1 MKAIIIIDM
10 PKNCGECPCVNDEFG
25 FCQADEKIRDCD
37 WYKSPTWCPLK
48 PMPKCR
54 YYRGNERD
62 FTDGFNTCLKEITGE
77 TE

>member
-1 MKAIIIIDM
+1 MKAILIVDM

-48 PMPKCR
+48 PMPLKSVW
-54 YYRGNERD
+54 GND
-62 FTDGFNTCLKEITGE
+62 FSDGWNACLDEITGE